1 MKRQSKQKAA
11 SLLLAL
17 TMALSAP
24 LLAGAEEM
32 QDLQAYPAATVET
45 AAEMTETVSEP
56 EQEPEQ
62 TPEDAPEETGASPVE
77 EAELYASDDLISG
90 NWKYTV
96 DNGVATVTGYTGSDT
111 SITIPTTLDGYKV
124 KRIGDNAFE
133 ESSIQSVVIPEDIL
147 SIGKCAFKNCT
158 QLSSV
163 TINAKELADAS
174 SGAHDAG
181 NDDSFSP
188 FYNAGASVS
197 TFTVTFGNSVKCV
210 PANLFS
216 TSHGKSDNT
225 YCHVTSV
232 VLPSS
237 VTSIGEYAFNRCYD
251 LKSVTLG
258 DSLTEIGNS
267 AFANCES
274 IQSITIPAATKTIGK
289 CAFKN
294 CTGLSNLTINA
305 KELADAD
312 GAAHYAGND
321 DSFSPFYNAGASV
334 STFTVTFGNS
344 VKCVPANLF
353 STSHGKSDNTYCHVT
368 SVVLPSSVTS
378 IGEYAFNRCYDLKS
392 VTLGDSLTE
401 IGNSAFANCESIQ
414 SITIPAATKT
424 IGKCAFKNC
433 TGLSNLTINAKE
445 LADADGAAHYA
456 GNDDS
461 YSPFYNTGTS
471 LSTLSV
477 TFGSSVTR
485 IPANLF
491 ATGRSVT
498 DDTYCHI
505 TSVTIGGNVKEIGE
519 YAFYNCHDLKSA
531 KFDGSNRAWSR
542 VSIGSNNDSLTNLN
556 VQTTG
561 VLDGWVTKDGQK
573 YWYENGVKQGTEGR
587 GKEIYD
593 PDSDAWYWLD
603 AVQGGAMAVNKDV
616 YQESGAGQWADRA
629 DGTGK
634 WVRYDENGHMV
645 KGWQDTREGT
655 YYFDET
661 YGTMAKGYATIDG
674 KEYYFNTD
682 TGVRE
687 KTIGSVPQNG
697 WKRINGGYYW
707 YENYIRQGYSVD
719 ASYRGKEIY
728 DSGSD
733 AWYWL
738 DNVDG
743 GKKAVSKDVFQESGA
758 GPWAERADGTG
769 KWVRYDA
776 NGHMVK
782 GWQRTANGT
791 YYFDLTYG
799 TMAKGTVTIN
809 GRTYHFDENTG
820 ILK

>member
-45 AAEMTETVSEP
+45 AAEMTEAVSEP

-77 EAELYASDDLISG
+77 EAKLYASDDLISG

-158 QLSSV
+158 GLSNL

-174 SGAHDAG
+174 DYAH
-181 NDDSFSP
+181 NSYDDEYAP

-216 TSHGKSDNT
+216 TGHDKSDNI

-232 VLPSS
+232 VLSSS
-237 VTSIGEYAFNRCYD
+237 VTSIGEYAFNKCYD
-251 LKSVTLG
+251 LKSVTWG
-258 DSLTEIGNS
+258 DSLTEIGNYAFANCES
-267 AFANCES
+267 IQSITIPAATITIGECAFANCES

-305 KELADAD
+305 KELADAS
-312 GAAHYAGND
+312 GYAHNSYDDEYA
-321 DSFSPFYNAGASV
+321 PFYNV
-334 STFTVTFGNS
+334 
-344 VKCVPANLF
+344 
-353 STSHGKSDNTYCHVT
+353 
-368 SVVLPSSVTS
+368 
-378 IGEYAFNRCYDLKS
+378 
-392 VTLGDSLTE
+392 
-401 IGNSAFANCESIQ
+401 
-414 SITIPAATKT
+414 
-424 IGKCAFKNC
+424 
-433 TGLSNLTINAKE
+433 
-445 LADADGAAHYA
+445 
-456 GNDDS
+456 
-461 YSPFYNTGTS
+461 GTS

-531 KFDGSNRAWSR
+531 KFEGSNRAWGR

>member
-17 TMALSAP
+17 TMALSATP
-24 LLAGAEEM
+24 LAGAEEM

-133 ESSIQSVVIPEDIL
+133 ESNIQSVVIPEDIL

-158 QLSSV
+158 KLSSV
-163 TINAKELADAS
+163 TINAKELADAPS
-174 SGAHDAG
+174 AAHSAG

-210 PANLFS
+210 PANLFA

-232 VLPSS
+232 VLSSS
-237 VTSIGEYAFNRCYD
+237 VTSIGEYAFNKCYD

-258 DSLTEIGNS
+258 DSLTEIGDS
-267 AFANCES
+267 AFEDCES
-274 IQSITIPAATKTIGK
+274 IQSITIPAATKTIGE

-305 KELADAD
+305 KELADARN
-312 GAAHYAGND
+312 Y
-321 DSFSPFYNAGASV
+321 YNYTA
-334 STFTVTFGNS
+334 
-344 VKCVPANLF
+344 
-353 STSHGKSDNTYCHVT
+353 
-368 SVVLPSSVTS
+368 
-378 IGEYAFNRCYDLKS
+378 
-392 VTLGDSLTE
+392 
-401 IGNSAFANCESIQ
+401 
-414 SITIPAATKT
+414 
-424 IGKCAFKNC
+424 
-433 TGLSNLTINAKE
+433 
-445 LADADGAAHYA
+445 
-456 GNDDS
+456 
-461 YSPFYNTGTS
+461 FYNTGTS

-491 ATGRSVT
+491 ATDSSVT

-531 KFDGSNRAWSR
+531 KFEGSNRAWGR

-603 AVQGGAMAVNKDV
+603 AVQGGAMAVSKDV